1 MAWQPCLRMTEEE
14 CMSEVLSTR
23 AITKR
28 FAGVTA
34 LDGVDFCARAGE
46 VHALMGENGA
56 GKSTLIKVITGVY
69 ARDGGELLLDGKP
82 ISPASPLAAQKLGI
96 STVYQEVNLIPAM
109 SVAENIS
116 VGHLCTRFGLLD
128 RRRMYRDAEA
138 ALTRLEVR
146 LDVRKPLQSCSI
158 ALQQMV
164 AIARSLSMSAK
175 VLILDE
181 PTSSLDATEVAH
193 LFHVM
198 RRLKE
203 QGLAIVFVTHFL
215 DQVYAISDRITVL
228 RNGKLVKET
237 PAAELSRL
245 QLVSQMVGRDV
256 TELAGEHSHPA
267 ELAAGTR
274 ELFVEVKRL
283 HRRQA
288 MEPIDF
294 DIGKGEVVGLAGLLG
309 SGRTETAQ
317 MIFGVDRQDGGEI
330 RVDGELRK
338 ISQPRHAIALDFGL
352 CPEDRKVAGIL
363 PDLSVR
369 ENIAIALQARRGWWR
384 PLSLRRQ
391 QEIADYYI
399 KALRI
404 KTPDAEK
411 PIRLLSGGN
420 QQKCILARWLASS
433 PRLLIL
439 DEPTRGID
447 VGAKEEIASLID
459 QLSAKGMSLLVIS
472 SEVEELVR
480 MCHRT
485 IILRDRKKIGELS
498 GPEVTERNILQR
510 IAG

>member
-1 MAWQPCLRMTEEE
+1 MEAL
-14 CMSEVLSTR
+14 LSTR
-23 AITKR
+23 SITKR

-34 LDGVDFCARAGE
+34 LDGVDFTARAGE

-56 GKSTLIKVITGVY
+56 GKSTLIKVVTGVY
-69 ARDGGELLLDGKP
+69 PRDGGDLQLDGKS
-82 ISPASPLAAQKLGI
+82 ISPTSPLAAQKLGI
-96 STVYQEVNLIPAM
+96 ATVYQEVNLIPAL

-116 VGHLCTRFGLLD
+116 IGRLPTRFGFIN
-128 RRRMYRDAEA
+128 RRRLHRDAEE
-138 ALTRLEVR
+138 ALVR
-146 LDVRKPLQSCSI
+146 LDVHVDVSQPLQSYSI

-181 PTSSLDATEVAH
+181 PTSSLDTAEVAR
-193 LFHVM
+193 LFDAM
-198 RRLKE
+198 RRLKS

-228 RNGKLVKET
+228 RNGKLVGESL
-237 PAAELSRL
+237 AADLPRL
-245 QLVSQMVGRDV
+245 DLVAQMVGKDV
-256 TELAGEHSHPA
+256 SELDQALEHPPQDA
-267 ELAAGTR
+267 LADHKP
-274 ELFVEVKRL
+274 FIEVKGL
-283 HRRQA
+283 YRRQA
-288 MEPIDF
+288 IEPIDF
-294 DIGKGEVVGLAGLLG
+294 SIHRGEVVGLAGLLG

-317 MIFGVDRQDGGEI
+317 LLFGVDRYDGGEI
-330 RVDGELRK
+330 TVEGKPHRIR
-338 ISQPRHAIALDFGL
+338 QPRQAIGLNFGF

-391 QEIADYYI
+391 KEIADRYI

-404 KTPDAEK
+404 KTTDAEK

-433 PRLLIL
+433 PEFLIL

-447 VGAKEEIASLID
+447 VGAKGEIAALVD
-459 QLSAKGMSLLVIS
+459 KLREEGMSLLVIS

-480 MCHRT
+480 MCQRT
-485 IILRDRKKIGELS
+485 VILRDRRKIGELS
-498 GPEVTERNILQR
+498 GSEVSERAILQR

>member
-1 MAWQPCLRMTEEE
+1 MNELLRA
-14 CMSEVLSTR
+14 R

-34 LDGVDFCARAGE
+34 LDAVDFCARAGE

-69 ARDGGELLLDGKP
+69 PRDGGELLLEGQP

-96 STVYQEVNLIPAM
+96 STVYQEVNLIPMM

-116 VGHLCTRFGLLD
+116 IGRLRTKLGFLD
-128 RRRMYRDAEA
+128 RRRIQREAEA
-138 ALTRLEVR
+138 ALARLEVK
-146 LDVRKPLQSCSI
+146 LDVSRPLQSYSI
-158 ALQQMV
+158 AMQQMV

-181 PTSSLDATEVAH
+181 PTSSLDAAEVAH
-193 LFHVM
+193 LFQVL

-237 PAAELSRL
+237 LAKDLSRL
-245 QLVSQMVGRDV
+245 ELVSQMVGRDM
-256 TELAGEHSHPA
+256 TEVAADHSAAADAASSQHAG
-267 ELAAGTR
+267 
-274 ELFVEVKRL
+274 FIEVKGL
-283 HRRQA
+283 TRRQA
-288 MEPIDF
+288 MEPVNF
-294 DIGKGEVVGLAGLLG
+294 SIGKGEVVGLAGLLG
-309 SGRTETAQ
+309 SGRTEIAQ
-317 MIFGVDRQDGGEI
+317 MLFGVDRHDGGHIE
-330 RVDGELRK
+330 VDGRPRK
-338 ISQPRHAIALDFGL
+338 ITQPRHAISLDFGL
-352 CPEDRKVAGIL
+352 CPEDRKVSGIL

-384 PLSLRRQ
+384 PLSLRKQ
-391 QEIADYYI
+391 QEIADGYI
-399 KALRI
+399 KLLRI
-404 KTPDAEK
+404 KTSDAEK

-420 QQKCILARWLASS
+420 QQKCILARWLASK

-447 VGAKEEIASLID
+447 VGAKAEIAALID
-459 QLSAKGMSLLVIS
+459 QLSDEGMSLLVIS

-480 MCHRT
+480 MCHRL
-485 IILRDRKKIGELS
+485 IVLRDRRKIGELQ
-498 GPEVTERNILQR
+498 GADVTEQSILKR